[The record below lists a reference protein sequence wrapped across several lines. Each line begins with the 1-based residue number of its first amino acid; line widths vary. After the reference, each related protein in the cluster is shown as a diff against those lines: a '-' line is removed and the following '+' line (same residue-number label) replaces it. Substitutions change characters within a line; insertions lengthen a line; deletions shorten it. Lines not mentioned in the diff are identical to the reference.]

1 MKLSYAICVCN
12 EDKELYSLLNFLKK
26 VKDNE
31 DEINV
36 LVDSAHVTE
45 GVRKV
50 LKYFEAD
57 VVQNDRDF
65 DGKFATHRNYHI
77 EKCTGDYIFQIDA
90 DEMPQ
95 EALIKNLKQ
104 ILINSTTDALVIPR
118 INIHPGSTDEWI
130 KRCKFNVNEIGWI
143 NWPDQ
148 QYRIFRRSPEIR
160 YNRELH
166 EMLVGAERVAQVP
179 NDPQLALWHI
189 KTVEKQDS
197 RWDSVGNYVLPK
209 AL

>member
-118 INIHPGSTDEWI
+118 INIHTGSTDEWI

-166 EMLVGAERVAQVP
+166 EMLVGAKRVAQVP

-197 RWDSVGNYVLPK
+197 RWDSAGNYVLPK

>member
-50 LKYFEAD
+50 LKHFETD

-104 ILINSTTDALVIPR
+104 ILINSTIDALVIPR

-130 KRCKFNVNEIGWI
+130 KMYKFNVNEIGWI

-166 EMLVGAERVAQVP
+166 EMLVGAERVAQVT

-197 RWDSVGNYVLPK
+197 RWDSTGKYVLPK

>member
-50 LKYFEAD
+50 LKHFETD

-104 ILINSTTDALVIPR
+104 ILINSTIDALVIPR

-130 KRCKFNVNEIGWI
+130 KRCNFNVNEIGWI

-166 EMLVGAERVAQVP
+166 EMLVGAERVAQVT

-197 RWDSVGNYVLPK
+197 RWDSTGKYVLPK

>member
-50 LKYFEAD
+50 LKHFETD

-104 ILINSTTDALVIPR
+104 ILINSTIDALVIPR

-130 KRCKFNVNEIGWI
+130 KMYKFNVNEIGWI

-160 YNRELH
+160 YSRELH
-166 EMLVGAERVAQVP
+166 EMLVGAERVAQVT

-197 RWDSVGNYVLPK
+197 RWDSAGNYVLPK